1 MTAEAELAL
10 LETAYEAI
18 LTGGAQEYSLKD
30 RSVTKL
36 DIGWMS
42 QRIDAL
48 RAQVQRQTYGMFN
61 AARFRRDD

>member
-1 MTAEAELAL
+1 MTAQEELTL
-10 LETAYEAI
+10 LETAYEA
-18 LTGGAQEYSLKD
+18 LLSGGAQEYALKD

-36 DIGWMS
+36 DAAWMS
-42 QRIDAL
+42 QRIDTL